1 MLHYAVF
8 DDTVLCSIVNCMPET
23 KPTHTS
29 YAVLGLLA
37 LRSWTTYELARQS
50 ERSLRWFFP
59 RAERAVYQEAKRLV
73 ALRWARA
80 RKTSTGRR
88 TSTVYRITPAGQE
101 ALRSWLAEPSDPT
114 HIESEAALKV
124 FFADQ
129 AGPSE
134 LRATI
139 NGIRDDAVD
148 ALDRLGAMATGEHEF
163 SERNTTTVLSMRLI
177 TDLHE
182 ALYRWA
188 DWADKA
194 VDVLDK
200 ADQEAIQRQ
209 TQDVLQAISA
219 ARAGFR

>member
-1 MLHYAVF
+1 MQYSNYTA
-8 DDTVLCSIVNCMPET
+8 LCSIVNRMRET

-80 RKTSTGRR
+80 KKTSTGRR
-88 TSTVYRITPAGQE
+88 TSTVYRITPAGQQ
-101 ALRSWLAEPSDPT
+101 ALRNWLAEPSEPT
-114 HIESEAALKV
+114 QIESEAALKV

-129 AGPSE
+129 GGIAE

-139 NGIRDDAVD
+139 TGLRDDAAN
-148 ALDRLGAMATGEHEF
+148 ALQRLGAMAAGEYEF
-163 SERNTTTVLSMRLI
+163 AERNATNVLSMRLI

-182 ALYRWA
+182 TLYRWA
-188 DWADKA
+188 DWADTA
-194 VDVLDK
+194 VDVLEK
-200 ADQEAIQRQ
+200 ADQRAVQRQ
-209 TQDVLQAISA
+209 TQDALQAISTTRA
-219 ARAGFR
+219 ALPQ